1 MDQLQRTDTE
11 KTVLRWGGLAGLV
24 GGVLFI
30 IVFGIVGVFVGEEPA
45 GVEGAIARF
54 PDIKA
59 ARTVENGLYL
69 VVLALWAIHV
79 VAVFRAL
86 RETSL
91 APALVGCVLGLAG
104 LAVLAAGA
112 LPHAASVLISDLY
125 HAPGATPTDQATLA
139 LVWHGTQGIFNA
151 LLVTGLVILPMSVL
165 AFGAAMLGNPAFGR
179 RRGRAT
185 IALGV
190 VGAVAAVA
198 LLVDPLSFIA
208 VVGVF
213 ALIAFHLVVG
223 WRMFRLATEPANV
236 WAATPATEQ
245 VPRPTTRGVVS
256 P

>member
-1 MDQLQRTDTE
+1 MDQLQRTDSE

-24 GGVLFI
+24 GGALFI
-30 IVFGIVGVFVGEEPA
+30 IVFGIVGVFVGAEPA
-45 GVEGAIARF
+45 GVEGAIMRF
-54 PDIKA
+54 PDIRA
-59 ARTVENGLYL
+59 ARTLENGLYL
-69 VVLALWAIHV
+69 VVLALWAIHT
-79 VAVFRAL
+79 VALFRAL

-91 APALVGCVLGLAG
+91 APALVGCVLGIVG

-139 LVWHGTQGIFNA
+139 LVWQGTQGIFNA
-151 LLVTGLVILPMSVL
+151 LLVTGLVILPMSLL
-165 AFGAAMLGNPAFGR
+165 AFGAAMLGSPAFGR

-213 ALIAFHLVVG
+213 ALIAFHVTVG
-223 WRMFRLATEPANV
+223 WKVYRLSKDPSTVRAAMPVTE
-236 WAATPATEQ
+236 
-245 VPRPTTRGVVS
+245 RSGVAL
-256 P
+256 

>member
-1 MDQLQRTDTE
+1 MDQLQRTDSE
-11 KTVLRWGGLAGLV
+11 KAVLRWGGLAGLV

-45 GVEGAIARF
+45 GVEGAIMRF
-54 PDIKA
+54 PDIMA

-69 VVLALWAIHV
+69 VVLALWAIHMI
-79 VAVFRAL
+79 ALFRAL

-91 APALVGCVLGLAG
+91 APALFGCALGLVG

-112 LPHAASVLISDLY
+112 LPHAASVSISDLY
-125 HAPGATPTDQATLA
+125 HDPGATPADQATLA
-139 LVWHGTQGIFNA
+139 LVWQGTQGIFNA
-151 LLVTGLVILPMSVL
+151 LLVTGLVILPMSLL

-198 LLVDPLSFIA
+198 LLVDPLSFVA
-208 VVGVF
+208 LVGVF

-223 WRMFRLATEPANV
+223 WRMYRLSNDPANV
-236 WAATPATEQ
+236 RAAMPVTE
-245 VPRPTTRGVVS
+245 RSGVAV
-256 P
+256 